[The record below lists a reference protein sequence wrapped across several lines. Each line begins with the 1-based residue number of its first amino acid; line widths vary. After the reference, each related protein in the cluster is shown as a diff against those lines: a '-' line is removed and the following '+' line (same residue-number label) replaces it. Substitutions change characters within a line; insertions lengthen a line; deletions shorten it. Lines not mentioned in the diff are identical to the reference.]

1 MVFIKFHKHSKVS
14 ARILRFVIRQ
24 NEQDWIL
31 RCLCKPVMSSGG
43 VRAAFLNKN
52 IRKLMVILLR
62 GSLASTEKKAQ
73 KVIWNGILYAN
84 GPKYVHEDGEARE
97 GSDSEYDEYRPY
109 VNPLWKLA
117 WRPRKRLLKFL
128 GDYQK
133 RRRSA

>member
-1 MVFIKFHKHSKVS
+1 MIESRHTQLECTLLLEMYLSIEKFMVFIKFHKHSKVS

-62 GSLASTEKKAQ
+62 GSLASTEKNALTA
-73 KVIWNGILYAN
+73 GTL
-84 GPKYVHEDGEARE
+84 
-97 GSDSEYDEYRPY
+97 S
-109 VNPLWKLA
+109 
-117 WRPRKRLLKFL
+117 
-128 GDYQK
+128 
-133 RRRSA
+133 